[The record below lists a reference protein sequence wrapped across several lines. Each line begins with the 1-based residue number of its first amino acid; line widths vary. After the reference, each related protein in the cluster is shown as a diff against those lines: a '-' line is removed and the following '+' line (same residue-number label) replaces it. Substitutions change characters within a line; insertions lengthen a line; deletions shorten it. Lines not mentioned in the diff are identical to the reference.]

1 VSALVCSPTRACAC
15 VHRLDR
21 KTYGLSPQ
29 VRESG
34 QEKQGFGPAVV
45 CMGMVKEDWALAPR
59 LSVREGAC
67 VCRQRNTA
75 VS

>member
-1 VSALVCSPTRACAC
+1 MHPTTTGQTRQQRSRCRAVRFDMGDMAASTRVSALVCSPTRACAC

-34 QEKQGFGPAVV
+34 QEK
-45 CMGMVKEDWALAPR
+45 
-59 LSVREGAC
+59 
-67 VCRQRNTA
+67 
-75 VS
+75 